1 MAIYESSVSIYKEV
15 YSPNSGIVEIGVV
28 DKLAFKSLKQVYSHL
43 VQLQSVLD
51 PVKKV
56 KWSVIYLYQVINLW

>member
-28 DKLAFKSLKQVYSHL
+28 DKLAFKSLKQVYSHS

-51 PVKKV
+51 PFKKV
-56 KWSVIYLYQVINLW
+56 K